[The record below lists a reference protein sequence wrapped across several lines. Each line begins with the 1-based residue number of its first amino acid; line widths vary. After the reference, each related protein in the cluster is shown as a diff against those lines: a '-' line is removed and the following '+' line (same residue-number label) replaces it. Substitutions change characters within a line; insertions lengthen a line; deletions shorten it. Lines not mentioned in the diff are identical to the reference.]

1 EWVDSG
7 ANGYR
12 LRSPDDVEMSHGLR
26 VTLADSNS
34 DTVTLFSAITPAW
47 DDNKNTGDN
56 RDLAVELARLRYMDV
71 VTLQGGST

>member
-26 VTLADSNS
+26 VTLVNTNG
-34 DTVTLFSAITPAW
+34 DTVPLFSAITPVW
-47 DDNKNTGDN
+47 DGNQDTGDN
-56 RDLAVELARLRYMDV
+56 RDLAIELARLRYMDV